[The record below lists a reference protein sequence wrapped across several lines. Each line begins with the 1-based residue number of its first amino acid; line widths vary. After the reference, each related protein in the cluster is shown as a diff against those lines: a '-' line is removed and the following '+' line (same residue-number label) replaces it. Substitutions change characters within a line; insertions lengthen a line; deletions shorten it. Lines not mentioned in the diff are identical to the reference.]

1 MSNPAL
7 FRRRAV
13 LALAWGTGAGCVL
26 RALSERPARAE
37 GRLRLSVFVPTDVSS
52 RVLQKSLMAELPN
65 AEVTVFGR
73 FPDFETALTSK
84 PDAALTLRPVLQAKG
99 LSISLS
105 GTYAGASSEA
115 YSLIALGKQVV
126 PEKVTSVG
134 AVDLMGRQGMKEL
147 VARLLG
153 TSAQIERVTKLE
165 DLLPLLQ
172 LNMVEAVLVPNRLTD
187 AFRARSKLDL
197 RVTPARGAVGLPAL
211 SILTPAGAPLAQGI
225 KALSPNLSLQL
236 GVSKWE

>member
-1 MSNPAL
+1 MSPLAP
-7 FRRRAV
+7 FRRRALAALV
-13 LALAWGTGAGCVL
+13 LGSGASCLLPELG
-26 RALSERPARAE
+26 ERSAHAE
-37 GRLRLSVFVPTDVSS
+37 GRLRLSVFVPADVSS
-52 RVLQKSLMAELPN
+52 RVLQKSLSAELPST
-65 AEVTVFGR
+65 EVTVFGR
-73 FPDFETALTSK
+73 FPDFETALAGK
-84 PDAALTLRPVLQAKG
+84 PDGALTLRPVLQAKG
-99 LSISLS
+99 LSINLS
-105 GTYAGASSEA
+105 GTYAGASSEP
-115 YSLIALGKQVV
+115 YSLIALGKQVA

-153 TSAQIERVTKLE
+153 TTAQIERVTKLE

-172 LNMVEAVLVPNRLTD
+172 LNMVEAVLVPNRLTE

-211 SILTPAGAPLAQGI
+211 SILTPSGAPLAQGI
-225 KALSPNLSLQL
+225 KSLSPNLSLQL